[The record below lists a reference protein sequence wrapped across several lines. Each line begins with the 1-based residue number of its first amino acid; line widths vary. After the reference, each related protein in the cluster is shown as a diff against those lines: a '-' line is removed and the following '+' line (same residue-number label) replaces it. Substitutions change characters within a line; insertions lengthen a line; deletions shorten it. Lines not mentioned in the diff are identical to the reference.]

1 MSKDNIGKDVTDAWN
16 AFTKDTDKAKE
27 DIMSMFNDAL
37 EEETPDGEKII
48 WIIFLILG
56 LIGVAILIYKLV
68 NSSVAITKNSSSASK
83 KDNTSTKKKDNTTK
97 KKNSSKAKKT

>member
-1 MSKDNIGKDVTDAWN
+1 MSKDNIGKEVTDAWN

-68 NSSVAITKNSSSASK
+68 NSCEGFSMAIK
-83 KDNTSTKKKDNTTK
+83 KDSSNDTKKDTTTVKK
-97 KKNSSKAKKT
+97 KKNSKKVKKS